1 MMQQNDRGG
10 WALSQSPQP
19 PPLAQA
25 NVGPTSLQAVLATL
39 PPQAQ
44 SSAAIV
50 AEVSRILAESPYPNR
65 ELTALQQR
73 AWHSLTLVDARQDN
87 RQVHVSYS
95 FTNCFNDQRDYSDH
109 SRHETHQPR
118 EINWRAGIAA
128 AFVAFILIEVLR
140 GRAYVDG
147 LQRGYEAGEQ
157 WRVQP

>member
-1 MMQQNDRGG
+1 M
-10 WALSQSPQP
+10 SQSPQP

-25 NVGPTSLQAVLATL
+25 STGPTSLQAVLATL

-73 AWHSLTLVDARQDN
+73 AWQSLTVVDARQDN
-87 RQVHVSYS
+87 RQLHVSYH
-95 FTNCFNDQRDYSDH
+95 FENCFNDQRDYSDH
-109 SRHETHQPR
+109 SQHTTHQQPR

-147 LQRGYEAGEQ
+147 LRQGYEAGEQ

>member
-1 MMQQNDRGG
+1 MQHQDVG

-25 NVGPTSLQAVLATL
+25 SAGPESLQAVLATL

-50 AEVSRILAESPYPNR
+50 AEVSRILAESPYPSR
-65 ELTALQQR
+65 ELEALTQR
-73 AWHSLTLVDARQDN
+73 AWQSLTVVDARQDN
-87 RQVHVSYS
+87 RQVHLSYT

-140 GRAYVDG
+140 SRAYVDG
-147 LQRGYEAGEQ
+147 LQRGYETREQ
-157 WRVQP
+157 LGGQP

>member
-1 MMQQNDRGG
+1 MMQQNDQGG

-25 NVGPTSLQAVLATL
+25 SAGAQLQAVLAAL
-39 PPQAQ
+39 PHEAQA
-44 SSAAIV
+44 STAIV
-50 AEVSRILAESPYPNR
+50 AEVSRILVESPYPNR
-65 ELTALQQR
+65 EIEALTQR
-73 AWHSLTLVDARQDN
+73 AWQSLTVVDARQDN

-109 SRHETHQPR
+109 SQHTTHHEPR
-118 EINWRAGIAA
+118 AINWRAGIAA